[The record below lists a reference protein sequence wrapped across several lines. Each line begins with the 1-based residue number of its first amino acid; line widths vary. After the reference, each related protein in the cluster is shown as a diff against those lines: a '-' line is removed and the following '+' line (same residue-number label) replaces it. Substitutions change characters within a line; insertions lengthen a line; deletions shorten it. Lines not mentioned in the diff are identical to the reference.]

1 MMSKGT
7 LSVVVA
13 VTLAFSAACQGSE
26 DAPKADTPPPPPADP
41 AAAATTAAPAASGEV
56 ANYANMV
63 AQSGT
68 VTTQQNIKV
77 YQAADPNSTLLT
89 TLGPGTLVERKG
101 SYGDWMLIHWPSG
114 VGKLSPGWVQAVY
127 LGSVPK
133 VVTDAGAPTDAG
145 TPAPQDAG
153 SAPVDAGTK
162 PQDAGAPPADAGR
175 RPIIKLPTK

>member
-7 LSVVVA
+7 LSFVVA
-13 VTLAFSAACQGSE
+13 VTLAFSAGCQSSE
-26 DAPKADTPPPPPADP
+26 EAPKADSPPPPPADP
-41 AAAATTAAPAASGEV
+41 AAAQTAAPAASGEV

-63 AQSGT
+63 VQSGT

-114 VGKLSPGWVQAVY
+114 VGKLSPGWVQTLY

-133 VVTDAGAPTDAG
+133 VTVDAG
-145 TPAPQDAG
+145 TQAPQDAG
-153 SAPVDAGTK
+153 GAPVDAGK
-162 PQDAGAPPADAGR
+162 PATPDASAPPPDAGR
-175 RPIIKLPTK
+175 PRPIIKLPTK

>member
-7 LSVVVA
+7 LSFVVA
-13 VTLAFSAACQGSE
+13 VTLAFSAACQSSE
-26 DAPKADTPPPPPADP
+26 EAPKADTPPPPPADP
-41 AAAATTAAPAASGEV
+41 AAATTAAPAAAGEV
-56 ANYANMV
+56 ASYANMV

-101 SYGDWMLIHWPSG
+101 SYGDWVLINWPSG
-114 VGKLSPGWVQAVY
+114 VSKLSPGWVQATY
-127 LGSVPK
+127 LGSMTK
-133 VVTDAGAPTDAG
+133 IITDAGAPDSG

-153 SAPVDAGTK
+153 TPPTDAGKITTPDASAPPT
-162 PQDAGAPPADAGR
+162 DAGR
-175 RPIIKLPTK
+175 TRPIIKLPGR